1 MISGKFVNI
10 IIHKDFIPELCSN
23 STTILQAVLTHTFLL
38 WRNTQFCEFLVPKIQ
53 QVMFL
58 TFSSYSIKFYQV
70 I

>member
-10 IIHKDFIPELCSN
+10 IIHKDFIPELCST
-23 STTILQAVLTHTFLL
+23 STIILQAVLTHTFLL